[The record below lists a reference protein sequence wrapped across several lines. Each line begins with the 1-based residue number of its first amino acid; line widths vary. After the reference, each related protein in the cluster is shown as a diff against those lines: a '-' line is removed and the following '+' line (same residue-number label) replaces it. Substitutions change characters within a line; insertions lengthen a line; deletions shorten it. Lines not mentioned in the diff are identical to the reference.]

1 MADRR
6 AVLFGGPCDRR
17 TLDNIPDTTESMNI
31 PSNAGEPR
39 HARYER
45 VGDAIDGL
53 GKYLRFDFVGVYDAL
68 DRPIL

>member
-17 TLDNIPDTTESMNI
+17 SLDDIPDTTESMNI
-31 PSNAGEPR
+31 PANAGEPR
-39 HARYER
+39 FARYER
-45 VGDAIDGL
+45 AGDGL
-53 GKYLRFDFVGVYDAL
+53 DARGKYLRFDFVGVYSAV